1 MNVVNDC
8 FKCRAIE
15 TEALKQDLRIRLKK
29 TYPGNA
35 KVTTALM
42 VDTAG
47 LQDWLALPG
56 GSKSH
61 SGKGNDEEDSG
72 FKELHDWLVN
82 C

>member
-1 MNVVNDC
+1 
-8 FKCRAIE
+8 
-15 TEALKQDLRIRLKK
+15 
-29 TYPGNA
+29 
-35 KVTTALM
+35 M

-72 FKELHDWLVN
+72 FKELHDWVGWLLERMGDLLLR
-82 C
+82 